1 MKPMRILIIGSHKTW
16 RMERGIERAF
26 RRLGHDTRLIDDKRA
41 RRTLGHAL
49 TQRWARWHLEKYRPD
64 FVFLSKCRAL
74 EHETVAAL
82 VKDRPNALWYLD
94 PPYYRHPERPDIAH
108 LIGVGRLARTFFVSG
123 FEHEWRALG
132 TNAKFLPAAGDAAI
146 VPTKPHFRFACDLTF
161 IGTGYDADRAAFI
174 ASLGRQFRVKVW
186 GKGWDEWRDTLDWG
200 GRVVE
205 GSDFARACSSA
216 GAVLG
221 INPKI
226 ADGAT
231 TYTSN
236 RMWISILA
244 GGFYLGP
251 GTPGMETL
259 LHDGEHCAWYGDI
272 HSCAAQARRYLGNP
286 ELRERVRAQGEAFV
300 RAHHTFDQRA
310 RNILADEAWK
320 NPLS

>member
-1 MKPMRILIIGSHKTW
+1 MKPLRILIVGSHKAW

-26 RRLGHDTRLIDDKRA
+26 RRMGHHTRLIDDKRA
-41 RRTLGHAL
+41 RRTLGHSL
-49 TQRWARWHLEKYRPD
+49 TQHWARWHADRYRPD

-74 EHETVAAL
+74 ELETVAAL

-108 LIGVGRLARTFFVSG
+108 VIGVGKLARTFFVSG
-123 FEHEWRALG
+123 FESEWGALG
-132 TNAKFLPAAGDAAI
+132 VNAKFLPAAGDRAI
-146 VPTKPHFRFACDLTF
+146 VPAPRSGRFACDLTF
-161 IGTGYDADRAAFI
+161 IGTGYDPERAEFLTGLA
-174 ASLGRQFRVKVW
+174 REFRIRVW
-186 GKGWDEWRDTLDWG
+186 GKGWEVWKQSLDWG
-200 GRVVE
+200 GRAVE
-205 GSDFARACSSA
+205 GREFARACSSA

-221 INPKI
+221 INPRI

-231 TYTSN
+231 TYASN

-244 GGFYLGP
+244 GGFYLGA

-259 LHDGEHCAWYGDI
+259 LRDGEHCAWYRDVD
-272 HSCAAQARRYLGNP
+272 SCVAQARRYLADAA
-286 ELRERVRAQGEAFV
+286 LREQVRAAGERFV

-310 RNILADEAWK
+310 RNILDDAEWV